1 MNTRYIKI
9 ALALL
14 SLAEYMQNIAFA
26 SEYAPATISSNEEDK
41 QQLATNT
48 EEVKEQ
54 LDSTP
59 EEVKEQL
66 DSTSEEVKE
75 ELSPTLEEV
84 KEQLASILEEVN
96 EQLDSVLE
104 EVKEQEPISP
114 EEVKEQAPITPEEV
128 KEQAPITPEE
138 AKEAEDVMDEAL
150 DLAKKHVKHTK
161 NYKIYHKEDDE
172 AILYFKRVNFIDIG
186 KLELTIH
193 NPDSYDGIV
202 NMLWDPNGPKNY
214 DHLFD
219 TGSFFRTY
227 NENLAII
234 QQHYNGPDGK
244 WNLYCYAL
252 AKKFQLSEDETAI
265 VFASSDMSG
274 PGNTY
279 ERYENPIVEGASIFK
294 PDIYSEKYIIN
305 GNLSQIFVNLMA
317 FFIKK
322 EADCVKITHISS
334 IDYDAP
340 LYVPQDLLKLLTS
353 QKMVNVIKL
362 REIFKKE

>member
-14 SLAEYMQNIAFA
+14 SLAGYMQNIAFA

-54 LDSTP
+54 S
-59 EEVKEQL
+59 
-66 DSTSEEVKE
+66 DSTSEEIKE
-75 ELSPTLEEV
+75 E
-84 KEQLASILEEVN
+84 LASILEEVK
-96 EQLDSVLE
+96 Q
-104 EVKEQEPISP
+104 
-114 EEVKEQAPITPEEV
+114 QAPITPEEV
-128 KEQAPITPEE
+128 
-138 AKEAEDVMDEAL
+138 KEAEDVMDEAL

-161 NYKIYHKEDDE
+161 NYNIYHKEDDE

-214 DHLFD
+214 DNLFD

-244 WNLYCYAL
+244 WNLYCHAL

-305 GNLSQIFVNLMA
+305 GKLSQIFVNLMA

-334 IDYDAP
+334 
-340 LYVPQDLLKLLTS
+340 VS
-353 QKMVNVIKL
+353 NIKIL
-362 REIFKKE
+362 VT